1 MATAAQ
7 IGNLNVRL
15 AMDTAQFA
23 AGVKTVQSSLGT
35 LGTAFKAFAAS
46 AAVNFLGQMGLAA
59 VRAGA
64 QIGDLAETIG
74 ITAEQV
80 QVFNRLAVA
89 SGSSSESMAK
99 GLQSIAEQSVDA
111 ESKLSKL
118 FAANGIAAQGMAV
131 NDVIRTFTDLLKNAR
146 NPAEQLAIATEVL
159 GTRVGRDLI
168 EALRDGSKGY
178 DQAMQDMLASGE
190 LMSNAEIERLQQLET
205 EYNKVTDRIA
215 QYWMKMVTN
224 IVSGIDAISS
234 RAENTGG
241 QMVGRFAV
249 PNRMLGPGP
258 ARTSGLGSMGG
269 PNEYNSAP
277 VKVEVTKLL
286 GETQTTKPR
295 DKPSASPSWRSG
307 SSENPMQGGDVT
319 GYDLRGNGLVID
331 ELTTDLQQANTA
343 AYDLAESITDTL
355 GSALVGLAN
364 GTMSFKDAFS
374 SMAQSLLSD
383 LADITSQLLKSG
395 LMSLL
400 GNFGGGFGAMGL
412 GGFGGFYAEGGTLG
426 AGKWG
431 IAGENGP
438 EVIKGP
444 ASISPMGGGSTQV
457 NIYNQGGGQVEQR
470 KRRGSGGQD
479 IVDVYIRGVAR
490 DEALKTQR
498 KSLPGVYGTPA
509 ALTQR

>member
-168 EALRDGSKGY
+168 EALREGSSGY
-178 DQAMQDMLASGE
+178 DAAMQSMIASGE
-190 LMSNAEIERLQQLET
+190 LMSNAEIKRLQELET
-205 EYNKVTDRIA
+205 QYNLVTDRIGA
-215 QYWMKMVTN
+215 YWMKMV
-224 IVSGIDAISS
+224 VGIAESTAGLGSQFMGFRESVQQSIWGTTDA
-234 RAENTGG
+234 
-241 QMVGRFAV
+241 QM
-249 PNRMLGPGP
+249 GP
-258 ARTSGLGSMGG
+258 RTSGPGSMGG
-269 PNEYNSAP
+269 PNEFATPSNPVP
-277 VKVEVTKLL
+277 VKVTNMPAPEKKA
-286 GETQTTKPR
+286 TTSKS
-295 DKPSASPSWRSG
+295 SASPSWRSG
-307 SSENPMQGGDVT
+307 SSENPMQGGAVT

-400 GNFGGGFGAMGL
+400 GSFGGGFGAMGL

-438 EVIKGP
+438 EIVKGP

>member
-35 LGTAFKAFAAS
+35 LGTAFKAFAGA
-46 AAVNFLGQMGLAA
+46 AAVNFLGQLGLSAI
-59 VRAGA
+59 RAGA

-168 EALRDGSKGY
+168 EALRTGAAGY
-178 DQAMQDMLASGE
+178 DDAMQSMIASGE
-190 LMSNAEIERLQQLET
+190 LMSNAEIARLQELET
-205 EYNKVTDRIA
+205 QYNLVTDRIA
-215 QYWMKMVTN
+215 QYWMKMVTT
-224 IVSGIDAISS
+224 IAGGVGQIGAASGTA
-234 RAENTGG
+234 GG
-241 QMVGRFAV
+241 FDYGYGSGSKTPAMDNLPPSLR
-249 PNRMLGPGP
+249 PGFKPPGNFRSP
-258 ARTSGLGSMGG
+258 A
-269 PNEYNSAP
+269 PVP
-277 VKVEVTKLL
+277 VKVTNMPPPENK
-286 GETQTTKPR
+286 GGK
-295 DKPSASPSWRSG
+295 SAKTPGWMGTSKG
-307 SSENPMQGGDVT
+307 YSENPMQEGPIT
-319 GYDLRGNGLVID
+319 GYDLRGNGL
-331 ELTTDLQQANTA
+331 ELSYEFQEAQASA
-343 AYDLAESITDTL
+343 VDLAASITDTL
-355 GSALVGLAN
+355 GSALVGLAS

-400 GNFGGGFGAMGL
+400 GSFGGGFGAMGL

>member
-1 MATAAQ
+1 MAASSQ
-7 IGNLNVRL
+7 IGSLHV
-15 AMDTAQFA
+15 AMAIDTAQFM
-23 AGVKTVQSSLGT
+23 AGVKSVQGTLGT
-35 LGTAFKAFAAS
+35 LGKAFKAFAAS

-59 VRAGA
+59 LRSGA

-118 FAANGIAAQGMAV
+118 FAANGITAQGMAV

-168 EALRDGSKGY
+168 EALREGAGGY
-178 DQAMQDMLASGE
+178 DRAMQDMIAAGE
-190 LMSNAEIERLQQLET
+190 LMSNAEIERLQKLET
-205 EYNKVTDRIA
+205 EYNVVTDRIGA
-215 QYWMKMVTN
+215 YWMKMV
-224 IVSGIDAISS
+224 VGIADSTAGLGSSFMSFRESVQQSIWGTTDA
-234 RAENTGG
+234 
-241 QMVGRFAV
+241 QM
-249 PNRMLGPGP
+249 GP
-258 ARTSGLGSMGG
+258 RTSGPGSMGG
-269 PNEYNSAP
+269 PNEFATPSNPVP
-277 VKVEVTKLL
+277 VKVTNMPPPDTGSGKSKKTPDWMGSSKGFSE
-286 GETQTTKPR
+286 
-295 DKPSASPSWRSG
+295 SPSQEG
-307 SSENPMQGGDVT
+307 PIT
-319 GYDLRGNGLVID
+319 GYDLRGPGL
-331 ELTTDLQQANTA
+331 ELSYQFEEAQASA
-343 AYDLAESITDTL
+343 VDLAASITDTL
-355 GSALVGLAN
+355 GGALVGLAN

-374 SMAQSLLSD
+374 SMAQSLISD
-383 LADITSQLLKSG
+383 LSDITSQLLKSG
-395 LMSLL
+395 LMQLL
-400 GNFGGGFGAMGL
+400 GNFGGGFGAQGL

-438 EVIKGP
+438 EIVKGP

>member
-23 AGVKTVQSSLGT
+23 AGVKTVQGSLGT

-46 AAVNFLGQMGLAA
+46 AAVNFLGQLGLSAI
-59 VRAGA
+59 RAGA

-118 FAANGIAAQGMAV
+118 FAANGIQAQGMAV

-168 EALRDGSKGY
+168 EALRTGAAGY
-178 DQAMQDMLASGE
+178 DDAMQSMIASGE
-190 LMSNAEIERLQQLET
+190 LMSNAEIARLQELET
-205 EYNKVTDRIA
+205 QYNLVTDRIA
-215 QYWMKMVTN
+215 QYWMKMVTT
-224 IVSGIDAISS
+224 IAGGVGQIGAASGTA
-234 RAENTGG
+234 GG
-241 QMVGRFAV
+241 FDYGYGSGAKTPAMDNLPPSLR
-249 PNRMLGPGP
+249 PGFKPPGNFRSP
-258 ARTSGLGSMGG
+258 A
-269 PNEYNSAP
+269 PVP
-277 VKVEVTKLL
+277 VKVTNLPAPDKKA
-286 GETQTTKPR
+286 TTSKS
-295 DKPSASPSWRSG
+295 SASPSWRSG
-307 SSENPMQGGDVT
+307 SSENPMQGGPVT

-331 ELTTDLQQANTA
+331 ELTTDLQDANTA

-355 GSALVGLAN
+355 GSALVGLAS

-400 GNFGGGFGAMGL
+400 GSFGGGFGAMGL

>member
-35 LGTAFKAFAAS
+35 LGTAFKAFAGA
-46 AAVNFLGQMGLAA
+46 AAVNFLGQLGLSAI
-59 VRAGA
+59 RAGA

-118 FAANGIAAQGMAV
+118 FAANGITAQGMAV

-168 EALRDGSKGY
+168 EALRTGAAGY
-178 DQAMQDMLASGE
+178 DDAMQSMIASGE
-190 LMSNAEIERLQQLET
+190 LMSNAEIKRLQDLET
-205 EYNKVTDRIA
+205 EYNLVTDRIGA
-215 QYWMKMVTN
+215 YWMKMVVG
-224 IVSGIDAISS
+224 IVDSTQS
-234 RAENTGG
+234 
-241 QMVGRFAV
+241 
-249 PNRMLGPGP
+249 
-258 ARTSGLGSMGG
+258 LGSSLMNLREQGQKFFYGTTDSEIAAGNTRSQG
-269 PNEYNSAP
+269 PYPDGNTRGPIP
-277 VKVEVTKLL
+277 VKVTNMPAPTGKAPSAS
-286 GETQTTKPR
+286 KS
-295 DKPSASPSWRSG
+295 SASPSWRSG
-307 SSENPMQGGDVT
+307 SSENPMQGGPVT

-355 GSALVGLAN
+355 GSALVGLAS

-395 LMSLL
+395 LMQLL

-426 AGKWG
+426 AGRWG

-438 EVIKGP
+438 EIVKGP
-444 ASISPMGGGSTQV
+444 ASISPMGGGSTQI

>member
-23 AGVKTVQSSLGT
+23 AGVKTVQGSLGT

-46 AAVNFLGQMGLAA
+46 AAVNFLGQLGLSA

-118 FAANGIAAQGMAV
+118 FAANGITAQGMAV

-168 EALRDGSKGY
+168 EALRTGAAGY
-178 DQAMQDMLASGE
+178 DEAMQSMIASGE
-190 LMSNAEIERLQQLET
+190 LMSNAEIARLQELET
-205 EYNKVTDRIA
+205 QYNLVTDRIA
-215 QYWMKMVTN
+215 QYWMKMVTT
-224 IVSGIDAISS
+224 IAGGVGQIGAASGTA
-234 RAENTGG
+234 GG
-241 QMVGRFAV
+241 FDYGYGSGAKTPAMDNLPPSLR
-249 PNRMLGPGP
+249 PGFKPPGNFRSP
-258 ARTSGLGSMGG
+258 A
-269 PNEYNSAP
+269 PVP
-277 VKVEVTKLL
+277 VKVTNLPE
-286 GETQTTKPR
+286 P
-295 DKPSASPSWRSG
+295 DKKASTAKSSKSPSWMSG
-307 SSENPMQGGDVT
+307 SSESPSQEGSIT
-319 GYDLRGNGLVID
+319 GYDLRGPGL
-331 ELTTDLQQANTA
+331 ELSYQFEEAQASA
-343 AYDLAESITDTL
+343 VDLAGSITDAL
-355 GSALVGLAN
+355 GGAIAGLVD
-364 GTMSFKDAFS
+364 GTMSFKDAFT
-374 SMAQSLLSD
+374 SMAQSLIGD

-395 LMSLL
+395 LMQLL
-400 GNFGGGFGAMGL
+400 GNLGTGMGGAQGL

-438 EVIKGP
+438 EIVKGP
-444 ASISPMGGGSTQV
+444 ASISPMGGGGTQV

-470 KRRGSGGQD
+470 KRRGANGQD
-479 IVDVYIRGVAR
+479 VIDVYVRRVAR
-490 DEALKTQR
+490 EEQARGSKNLLGVGFGLPPALAQR
-498 KSLPGVYGTPA
+498 
-509 ALTQR
+509 

>member
-1 MATAAQ
+1 MATSAQ

-168 EALRDGSKGY
+168 EALRTGAAGY
-178 DQAMQDMLASGE
+178 DDAMQSMIASGE
-190 LMSNAEIERLQQLET
+190 LMSNAEIKRLQELET
-205 EYNKVTDRIA
+205 QYNLVTDRIGA
-215 QYWMKMVTN
+215 YWMKMV
-224 IVSGIDAISS
+224 VGIAESTAGLGSQFMGFRESVQQSIWGTTDA
-234 RAENTGG
+234 
-241 QMVGRFAV
+241 QM
-249 PNRMLGPGP
+249 GP
-258 ARTSGLGSMGG
+258 RTSGPGSMGG
-269 PNEYNSAP
+269 PNEFATPSNPVP
-277 VKVEVTKLL
+277 VKVTNMPAPEKKAATGKS
-286 GETQTTKPR
+286 
-295 DKPSASPSWRSG
+295 SASPSWRSG
-307 SSENPMQGGDVT
+307 SSENPMQGGPVT

-383 LADITSQLLKSG
+383 LADITSQLLKSAAASAPWASAASAAS
-395 LMSLL
+395 MPKAARSAPAS
-400 GNFGGGFGAMGL
+400 GASRARTARRSSRARPAFRQWAAARRRSISTTRAAARSSSASG
-412 GGFGGFYAEGGTLG
+412 AAR
-426 AGKWG
+426 AGKTSSTSTF
-431 IAGENGP
+431 A
-438 EVIKGP
+438 
-444 ASISPMGGGSTQV
+444 ASHATKPSRRSASRCRAST
-457 NIYNQGGGQVEQR
+457 
-470 KRRGSGGQD
+470 
-479 IVDVYIRGVAR
+479 AR
-490 DEALKTQR
+490 PRL
-498 KSLPGVYGTPA
+498 
-509 ALTQR
+509 